1 MRVYII
7 AFFCLLSNF
16 FVISNA
22 YGQYGPNEWSLRIG
36 SGKDSIDVY
45 NMYSTLSSSYIKTKR
60 EYDLGAYKL
69 VSSILAKAPRIDYFL
84 YSTNFIENFWK
95 QLISKEDDKA
105 IKMIYFEDMMATLD
119 RLIWDRDYLNK
130 LRFETNLRNHQ
141 SDGTARVNKAH
152 YYFAVGKKE
161 MSGLSYNADSAY
173 FYFKDAF
180 SAVRNS
186 EHTEG
191 SDEILGVY
199 LWEYFDSSYDL
210 YKNDNERYQEQFL
223 QDYLD
228 CIDACDKMLEPAYE
242 ETDSA
247 KQMDIFAKYW
257 HHKDT
262 IQKVFVA
269 SGSASPERL
278 NDFYGRKFAENRNNH
293 EYLERAINFM
303 NENNCVNIDAFYTY
317 CETSYA
323 IKPTWLNC
331 LGCAY
336 SSKALGMRNE
346 MFDYYR
352 KAMEL
357 STNDLI
363 KGLVANI
370 IANEISITPRPKD
383 FATDTLKYH
392 EWIQDMNIAETYLKE
407 VINYKDA
414 FLATQ
419 NDKRLMPAHAAYKLG
434 NLKYYLAAAN
444 VSLDEIDASINYYN
458 EAKEL
463 ASFDP
468 IRYNDVTGE
477 IERAAKM
484 KEQIQNRKSTSSS
497 GNMNFQRYRESLNS
511 LRKTALGELF
521 MTGRV
526 TPEVLKYEDYYNQ
539 CLKTKGLIDANQKR
553 QHETYLKTKRQN
565 GL

>member
-7 AFFCLLSNF
+7 VIFCFLSNL

-22 YGQYGPNEWSLRIG
+22 YGQYAMNEWSLRIG

-45 NMYSTLSSSYIKTKR
+45 NMYSTLSSSYTKTQR
-60 EYDLGAYKL
+60 EFDLGAYRL
-69 VSSILAKAPRIDYFL
+69 VSDILAKAPRIDYLF
-84 YSTNFIENFWK
+84 YTTQWIEAFWK
-95 QLISKEDDKA
+95 KLISKEDDKA
-105 IKMIYFEDMMATLD
+105 IKMIYFEDMMTTLD

-152 YYFAVGKKE
+152 YYFTIGKKE
-161 MSGLSYNADSAY
+161 MSGLNYNADSAY
-173 FYFKDAF
+173 HYFKDAF
-180 SAVRNS
+180 TAVRNS
-186 EHTEG
+186 EQAEG

-228 CIDACDKMLEPAYE
+228 CIAACDKMLEPAYE

-262 IQKVFVA
+262 IQKVFNA

-317 CETSYA
+317 SETSYA
-323 IKPTWLNC
+323 IKPTYLNS

-336 SSKALGMRNE
+336 SSKALGMRDE
-346 MFDYYR
+346 MFEYYR
-352 KAMEL
+352 KAMDL
-357 STNDLI
+357 STNDFI
-363 KGLVANI
+363 KGQVANI
-370 IANEISITPRPKD
+370 IANEITITGRPKD
-383 FATDTLKYH
+383 YATDTLKYQ
-392 EWIQDMNIAETYLKE
+392 EWMQDMNIAETYLKE
-407 VINYKDA
+407 VINYKEA
-414 FLATQ
+414 FFATQ
-419 NDKRLMPAHAAYKLG
+419 NDNRLKPAHAAYKLG

-444 VSLDEIDASINYYN
+444 VSLDEINASISYYN

-468 IRYNDVTGE
+468 TRYKDVTRE
-477 IERAAKM
+477 IERSTELKRRIQSAK
-484 KEQIQNRKSTSSS
+484 SSSSS
-497 GNMNFQRYRESLNS
+497 GNKNFQQYRDALNS
-511 LRKTALGELF
+511 LRKSALGEIF
-521 MTGRV
+521 MSGRV
-526 TPEVLKYEDYYNQ
+526 TAEVVKYEDYYNQ
-539 CLKTKGLIDANQKR
+539 CLKTKGLIDTNQRR
-553 QHETYLKTKRQN
+553 QHEAYLKTKRQN